1 MIIVRYA
8 DDIVAGFEHEAD
20 ARRFWDAM
28 RTRFEQFSL
37 ELHGEKTRLLEFGRY
52 AIERRQ
58 RNGQGKPQ
66 TFNFLGFTF
75 ICGRSRRGAFLL
87 RRHTR
92 RDRMRAALKEL
103 KDEMRRRRHDSLAD
117 QGRWLRSPPLNNRF
131 DFQIMNDKTT
141 HFGFQQVAESE
152 KASKVRSVFSSVAGS
167 YDVMNDLMSFGLH
180 RLWKAFTVQLAGV
193 RKGDK
198 VLDVAGGT
206 ADLSLA
212 FARKVGPTGQVWLTD
227 INHAMLSVGRDR
239 VVDKGF
245 LLPVA
250 QCDAEKLPF
259 PDNHFDVVTVA
270 FGLRNMTH
278 KDVAIAEMHRV
289 LKPGGRLLVL
299 EFSKVWKPLA
309 QAYDFYSFK
318 LLPMMGEK
326 VAKDADSYRY
336 LAESIRMHPDQESLK
351 DLMQTAGL
359 ARVEYFNMTA
369 GVVALHRG
377 YKL

>member
-1 MIIVRYA
+1 
-8 DDIVAGFEHEAD
+8 
-20 ARRFWDAM
+20 
-28 RTRFEQFSL
+28 
-37 ELHGEKTRLLEFGRY
+37 
-52 AIERRQ
+52 
-58 RNGQGKPQ
+58 
-66 TFNFLGFTF
+66 
-75 ICGRSRRGAFLL
+75 
-87 RRHTR
+87 
-92 RDRMRAALKEL
+92 
-103 KDEMRRRRHDSLAD
+103 
-117 QGRWLRSPPLNNRF
+117 
-131 DFQIMNDKTT
+131 MNDKTT

-152 KASKVRSVFSSVAGS
+152 KASKVRGVFSSVAGS

-180 RLWKAFTVQLAGV
+180 RLWKAFTVQIAGV
-193 RKGDK
+193 RKGDR

-212 FARKVGPTGQVWLTD
+212 FAKKVGPTGQVWLTD

-239 VVDKGF
+239 VVDNGL

-278 KDVAIAEMHRV
+278 KDQAIAEMRRV

-309 QAYDFYSFK
+309 PAYDFYSFK
-318 LLPMMGEK
+318 LLPLMGEK
-326 VAKDADSYRY
+326 VAKDAESYRY

-351 DLMQTAGL
+351 ELMQNAGL